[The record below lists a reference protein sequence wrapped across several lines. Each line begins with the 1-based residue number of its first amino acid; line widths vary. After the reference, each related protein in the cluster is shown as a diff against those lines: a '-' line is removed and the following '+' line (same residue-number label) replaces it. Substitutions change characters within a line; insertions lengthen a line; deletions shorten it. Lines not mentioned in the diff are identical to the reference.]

1 MQVIFTRISRMG
13 VMALLALAVG
23 CTTPGAGP
31 VSSAAA
37 QTESLLMSA
46 GFRTRTP
53 STPRQQQHFKT
64 LTPDKIMTVHRNGKT
79 YYVYADPVQNQLY
92 IGNQA
97 QFQRYQQLR
106 KANNLALEQEYSE
119 AMGDWGAWEPF
130 GA

>member
-1 MQVIFTRISRMG
+1 MA

-23 CTTPGAGP
+23 CTTPGASP
-31 VSSAAA
+31 LSSGAA
-37 QTESLLMSA
+37 QTESLLTSA
-46 GFRTRTP
+46 GFKTKTP

-64 LTPDKIMTVHRNGKT
+64 LTPNKIMTVHRNGRT

-106 KANNLALEQEYSE
+106 KANHLALEQEYSE
-119 AMGDWGAWEPF
+119 TMGDTGAWEPF

>member
-1 MQVIFTRISRMG
+1 MQLIFTRFSRMG

-37 QTESLLMSA
+37 QTESLLTSA

-64 LTPDKIMTVHRNGKT
+64 LTPDKMMTVHRNGKT

-106 KANNLALEQEYSE
+106 KANHLALEQEYSE
-119 AMGDWGAWEPF
+119 TMGDTGAWEPF

>member
-37 QTESLLMSA
+37 QTESLLTSA

-53 STPRQQQHFKT
+53 STPRQQQHFRT
-64 LTPDKIMTVHRNGKT
+64 LTPDKMMTVHRNGNT
-79 YYVYADPVQNQLY
+79 YYVYADPVQNRLY

-97 QFQRYQQLR
+97 QFQMYQQLR
-106 KANNLALEQEYSE
+106 KARHLALEQEYSE